1 LISQAREFPNSEF
14 FGIDVSGTQISE
26 GHRTIEATGLSNIT
40 LSQGDIMAIDAS
52 LGRFDYIICHG
63 VYSWVPEQV
72 QARVL
77 DVCREN
83 LNPSGVALVSYNV
96 YPGWHFLGV
105 VRDMMLFHIRQYT
118 GTKDRIGQAR
128 AVLDLIG
135 ENANPETPY
144 GRMLATEMERIRKA
158 DDTYLFHDH
167 LETEN
172 KPLYFHEF
180 VERADKKGLQY
191 LSDSN
196 FSRMMPHNVPK
207 QVAQALAKA
216 PMVPMEQYLDF
227 LRNTS
232 FRYSL
237 LCHRDVRLQRNIK
250 PEILDRFQLAL
261 AEPPTDVDVNL
272 DPATTDEGKISFK
285 NGAFQTTAPLV
296 KAAFLEL
303 QSSWPNALSL
313 DELFERCQRV
323 LRDKA
328 VPAEIHGTRHA
339 LAVVML
345 QTVFSGITVAHVH
358 PPRLCT
364 SLDDRPMVD
373 AFVRVQ
379 ARHGP
384 TVTNLRHETVTVSE
398 VARQMLMEL
407 DGEHSIQELANTLK
421 ERIRRGELNVTSEG
435 GPITSPTPELIDSL
449 VQQGLEQIREALLL
463 TEAVPLPTASS

>member
-1 LISQAREFPNSEF
+1 
-14 FGIDVSGTQISE
+14 
-26 GHRTIEATGLSNIT
+26 
-40 LSQGDIMAIDAS
+40 
-52 LGRFDYIICHG
+52 
-63 VYSWVPEQV
+63 
-72 QARVL
+72 
-77 DVCREN
+77 
-83 LNPSGVALVSYNV
+83 VALVSYNV

-105 VRDMMLFHIRQYT
+105 VRDMMLFHVRQYT
-118 GTKDRIGQAR
+118 RTRDRIDQAR

-135 ENANPETPY
+135 ESANPDTPY

-180 VERADKKGLQY
+180 VERAGKKGLQY

-196 FSRMMPHNVPK
+196 FSRMMSHNIPTL
-207 QVAQALAKA
+207 VAQALAKA

-232 FRYSL
+232 FRHSL

-261 AEPPTDVDVNL
+261 AEPPTAVDL
-272 DPATTDEGKISFK
+272 DPATTDDGKISFK
-285 NGAFQTTAPLV
+285 NGTFQTTAPLV

-313 DELFERCQRV
+313 DKLLERCQRV

-328 VPAEIHGTRHA
+328 MPAEVQAAQTRRA
-339 LAVVML
+339 LAVAML

-364 SLDDRPMVD
+364 SLEDKPMVD
-373 AFVRVQ
+373 AFVREQ
-379 ARHGP
+379 AKHGP
-384 TVTNLRHETVTVSE
+384 QVTNRRHEIVIVSE
-398 VARQMLMEL
+398 VARQFLMEL
-407 DGEHSIQELANTLK
+407 DGEHSIEELADTLK
-421 ERIRRGELNVTSEG
+421 ERIRRGELSMTSEG
-435 GPITSPTPELIDSL
+435 ERITSPTPELIDSL

-463 TEAVPLPTASS
+463 NEAVALPTASS